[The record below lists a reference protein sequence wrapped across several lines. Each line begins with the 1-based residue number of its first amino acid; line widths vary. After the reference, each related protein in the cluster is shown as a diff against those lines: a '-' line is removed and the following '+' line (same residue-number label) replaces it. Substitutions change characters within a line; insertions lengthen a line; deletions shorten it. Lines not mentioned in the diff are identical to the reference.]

1 MYFRLK
7 LPLGFSDDGVSVTTN
22 QKASNLAQIQIASA
36 FELSSQPMLMID
48 VNGVIAWCNS
58 SYAKNINQP
67 KWSIIGNKPYFMN
80 DLFANKIDIQDIDKN
95 TGIDPNWAVE
105 VEYQNTYSGLPNT
118 YQTIFTRVSEE
129 DQSQCAYFIIQ
140 NDITLQKQ
148 QCNSLYK
155 MANHDRLTGLPNRT
169 MFATVLEHSLHQAKR
184 QSTQSHLMML
194 DLDGFKKVNDKY
206 GHSAGD
212 YVLIEVGKRIQSII
226 RDSDFVARLGGDEF
240 GIILMNIIKDEDAKI
255 IASKLI
261 ASINKNIIY
270 KSNIL
275 SVGASIGIAKYPK
288 DAKNEGELQ
297 DKADAAMYEAKKLG
311 KNIAIAFS
319 NTESLKRPVITA
331 EIEIEQIQTIAG

>member
-1 MYFRLK
+1 M
-7 LPLGFSDDGVSVTTN
+7 TTN
-22 QKASNLAQIQIASA
+22 PKASNLAQIQIASA

-48 VNGVIAWCNS
+48 ANGVIVWCNA
-58 SYAKNINQP
+58 SYAKSINQP

-80 DLFANKIDIQDIDKN
+80 DLFANKINLVEVYKN
-95 TGIDPNWAVE
+95 TLNDINWAIE
-105 VEYQNTYSGLPNT
+105 VEYKNTYTGLTNT
-118 YQTIFTRVSEE
+118 YQTIFTKITEE
-129 DQSQCAYFIIQ
+129 DQSECGYFVIQ

-184 QSTQSHLMML
+184 QATQSHLMML

-212 YVLIEVGKRIQSII
+212 YVLVEVGKRIQSII

-240 GIILMNIIKDEDAKI
+240 GIILMNIVKDEDAKI

-270 KSNIL
+270 KGNVL

-319 NTESLKRPVITA
+319 NTEPLKRSVITP
-331 EIEIEQIQTIAG
+331 EIGIEQIQTIAV